1 MSYILY
7 SSIARAG
14 GIDLLLNMESF
25 AYEPTHRLRR
35 RRPADRLARLRRRSG
50 RMLIALG
57 GLLTALG
64 RRWAPPASRP
74 SLQPVR

>member
-50 RMLIALG
+50 
-57 GLLTALG
+57 LLTALG